1 MKWWVYLI
9 LILLL
14 GLIVFVVCLVV
25 NFRNS
30 VVNRKE
36 NIEQAKSRIRI
47 LKAKYLQVLR
57 KVGTTQKDSN
67 DAQGGAYYT
76 ANKNGGGRFIGGA
89 IGAVDSNFE
98 EVGKLVVS
106 LANEYQSAQQNLNNL
121 VNKYNVYITA
131 FPRIIL
137 TKIFGFKKEE
147 YIDSENLDESTRL
160 SGFDEDDI

>member
-1 MKWWVYLI
+1 MKWWGY

-14 GLIVFVVCLVV
+14 VIAGFLAYYLMRFRNKVV
-25 NFRNS
+25 NQ
-30 VVNRKE
+30 KE
-36 NIEQAKSRIRI
+36 DIEKAKSRVRI

-67 DAQGGAYYT
+67 DAQGGAYYA
-76 ANKNGGGRFIGGA
+76 ANRNGGGRFIGGA

-106 LANEYQSAQQNLNNL
+106 LANEYQSAQQNLNEL
-121 VNKYNVYITA
+121 VNRYNVYITA

-137 TKIFGFKKEE
+137 TKIFGYKKEN
-147 YIDSENLDESTRL
+147 YVDSGNLAASTKL
-160 SGFDEDDI
+160 SGFDDKDI